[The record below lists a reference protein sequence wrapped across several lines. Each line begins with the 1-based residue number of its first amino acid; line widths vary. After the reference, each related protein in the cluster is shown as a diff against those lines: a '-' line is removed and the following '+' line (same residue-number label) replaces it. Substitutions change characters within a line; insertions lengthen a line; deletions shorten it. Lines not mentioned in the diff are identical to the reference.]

1 MQSPNFFSFYKQ
13 NNNSRK
19 KWETGFDRASSL
31 NSFGFS
37 TTFVPYLVRFHS
49 NLKNPTTG
57 HCFSKYLLTQSR
69 EVLKSYCPES
79 RGNWAVSKTPSTI
92 SLASPH
98 VECWICHTTFQK
110 KYVVFT
116 AYIPYESEIL
126 LQNHHFE
133 NCQNWGG

>member
-1 MQSPNFFSFYKQ
+1 MNLFYYASLTLEVVVRDRGSYNIYMTKIFQEVALVFITKYFFVST
-13 NNNSRK
+13 NLANV
-19 KWETGFDRASSL
+19 FDRASPL

-49 NLKNPTTG
+49 NLENLTTG

-110 KYVVFT
+110 
-116 AYIPYESEIL
+116 SM
-126 LQNHHFE
+126 
-133 NCQNWGG
+133 